1 MIEIISGWY
10 YTVEDNQYTLIHEYM
25 YDVLKFGTKEKTGET
40 KLKSEIIGYFTSL
53 SGLLKRLTILLAK
66 EKIDN
71 GEIKTIEQHI
81 SALRKIKDELD
92 NICKPF

>member
-53 SGLLKRLTILLAK
+53 SGLLKRLTVLLAK

-81 SALRKIKDELD
+81 SALRIIKDELD
-92 NICKPF
+92 DICKPF